1 MKTIRLSAALILG
14 AALSLTS
21 ASIGL
26 AASLALSPAHLTSAT
41 KAYSAPVTCT
51 LTASA
56 DSYVSNALFQTN
68 TNFGTAT
75 SVRVNPAALSTQRTF
90 VQFDLTT
97 CSPAIPSDA
106 LVQSA
111 SVKLTVTALTTAT
124 RTYDLRSVTGSWTET
139 GITWNNQPT
148 TASTIT
154 ASTTVTVGTAAGVVV
169 QWTSTS
175 DVQSFV
181 TGGATN
187 LGWRLN
193 DSAEGGLASPT
204 LQLNSREAGSGR
216 PQLVVTY
223 VA

>member
-1 MKTIRLSAALILG
+1 MRLVRLAGALAISATVT
-14 AALSLTS
+14 LTT
-21 ASIGL
+21 ATIGL
-26 AASLALSPAHLTSAT
+26 AANLALTSAALT
-41 KAYSAPVTCT
+41 TASKAYSSPVTCT

-56 DSYVSNALFQTN
+56 DSDVSNALGQAN
-68 TNFGTAT
+68 TNFGTST
-75 SVRVNPAALSTQRTF
+75 TLQVSPTALSTQRSF
-90 VQFDLTT
+90 LRFDLTI

-111 SVKLTVTALTTAT
+111 TVRLTIAALTLAT
-124 RTYDLRSVTGSWTET
+124 RTYQLRGVTSSWTET
-139 GITWNNQPT
+139 GVTWNNQPT
-148 TASTIT
+148 ASGSVTAS
-154 ASTTVTVGTAAGVVV
+154 ATVIIGTAAGTVV

-181 TGGATN
+181 TGAATN

-193 DSAEGGLASPT
+193 DSAEGGISAAT
-204 LQLNSREAGSGR
+204 LQLNSREAGSGP

>member
-1 MKTIRLSAALILG
+1 MKTLRLSATLILA

-21 ASIGL
+21 ATVGL
-26 AASLALSPAHLTSAT
+26 AASLGLSPAHLTTAT
-41 KAYSAPVTCT
+41 KGYSAPVTCT

-68 TNFGTAT
+68 TNFGTST
-75 SVRVNPAALSTQRTF
+75 SVRVNPASLSTQRTF
-90 VQFDLTT
+90 LQFDLTT
-97 CSPAIPSDA
+97 CSPSIPSDA
-106 LVQSA
+106 LVQTA
-111 SVKLTVTALTTAT
+111 TVRLTVASLTTAT
-124 RTYDLRSVTGSWTET
+124 RTYELRSVTGSWTET

-148 TASTIT
+148 AASSITSSTIV
-154 ASTTVTVGTAAGVVV
+154 SVGTTAGTVV

-181 TGGATN
+181 TGDATN

-193 DSAEGGLASPT
+193 DSAEGGLGSPT